1 MIGKM
6 IVLIIT
12 NQYDV
17 IKGLG
22 QDLETF
28 EDLSVQMTLAK
39 TMM

>member
-17 IKGLG
+17 IKNLG

-28 EDLSVQMTLAK
+28 EDLGVQMTPRHPAG
-39 TMM
+39 